1 LGSMSQLATALAYAD
16 GKTSTE
22 AGRRLRDVGLV
33 APSPRGR
40 GANRMTLTDARNL
53 LVATALPLPQNLKV
67 PGTAVFCSVPR
78 FSKIKRKRA
87 SELFQLVQRGDNI
100 GECLDKLI
108 EHAPNLPPEL
118 RIKFM
123 FSPLM
128 LQMIV
133 GARGI
138 VIVEYLGTGKIG
150 MASGGD
156 RTMQVTVDFTT
167 NTLRALHDAIS

>member
-1 LGSMSQLATALAYAD
+1 
-16 GKTSTE
+16 
-22 AGRRLRDVGLV
+22 
-33 APSPRGR
+33 
-40 GANRMTLTDARNL
+40 
-53 LVATALPLPQNLKV
+53 
-67 PGTAVFCSVPR
+67 
-78 FSKIKRKRA
+78 
-87 SELFQLVQRGDNI
+87 VQRGDNI